1 MVYNANF
8 SSPENDANNNHHGSI
23 HVILRCHEN
32 VASISVHHVNGC
44 VIVSQKL
51 QCQREEMPGN
61 FSNIHTYKK
70 IKKKYSE
77 DFYKGIYVF
86 HVKLNTKAIQGWL
99 FGIKIEILKK
109 EE

>member
-23 HVILRCHEN
+23 HVILRYHEN

-51 QCQREEMPGN
+51 QCQREEMPVKYFN
-61 FSNIHTYKK
+61 TSQEKKK
-70 IKKKYSE
+70 I
-77 DFYKGIYVF
+77 
-86 HVKLNTKAIQGWL
+86 NTDKMVRIS
-99 FGIKIEILKK
+99 IKEFITS
-109 EE
+109 